1 MPAVPAQYIPP
12 SDSRDSRAFDE
23 RVSEERKARKA
34 LIDTYWRYYEG
45 DHHKPLAVAPGKRD
59 DNVIINLCA
68 QAIDKGVAFFAP
80 EAPVLLMPGETPQQ
94 GDELPEQLALQRF
107 WEHNDLDA
115 FVTDVALAGFIAGH
129 AFCKLLLPERA
140 GDPPGVA
147 ALDARHVTVMWDVM
161 HTTRALW
168 YRLEW
173 ELDSE
178 TTRRQDIVPDW
189 LLIEA
194 VDVDRGDGT
203 MERVERVPDQ
213 PTYDPDS
220 TWTIIEYEKSRKT
233 QNKWAEQGRDAWAY
247 PFSPI
252 VQWKNGPA
260 PHTFYGPSDLRH
272 YRLNDAVNFVA
283 SNSLR
288 IIKYHA
294 HPRTIGVGVNADQ
307 VKETSI
313 DGFFSI
319 PEGASVQN
327 LEMRGDLASS
337 MQMLDRLRSAFFTQ
351 MRTVDW
357 SSQSDKVGQL
367 TNFGLRVLFDDMMEQ
382 TEAKRRVYGQAIAE
396 ISRRAVIMQGFA
408 APEPPTAQWIDPLP
422 QARLELVQAAQMEQG
437 LGFTSNRTLAAD
449 LGRDF
454 DEEVERKSTEA
465 QEGGDMLGSL
475 LASIG
480 RQGAF

>member
-1 MPAVPAQYIPP
+1 MPAVPARYTPP
-12 SDSRDSRAFDE
+12 TDSRDSRAFDE
-23 RVSEERKARKA
+23 RVSEERKARKT
-34 LIDTYWRYYEG
+34 LIDLYWRYYEG
-45 DHHKPLAVAPGKRD
+45 EHHKPLTVAPGKRD

-80 EAPVLLMPGETPQQ
+80 DKPTLLFPGETPQP
-94 GDELPEQLALQRF
+94 GDETPAQQALEAF
-107 WEHNDLDA
+107 WEHADLEA
-115 FVTDVALAGFIAGH
+115 FVTDVALAGFVSGH
-129 AFCKLLLPERA
+129 SFCKLLHSERD
-140 GDPPGVA
+140 GGPPGVA
-147 ALDARHVTVMWDVM
+147 VLDTRHVTAMWDM
-161 HTTRALW
+161 MNPQRALW

-189 LLIEA
+189 LL
-194 VDVDRGDGT
+194 
-203 MERVERVPDQ
+203 VEGENVP
-213 PTYDPDS
+213 THDPDS

-260 PHTFYGPSDLRH
+260 PHKFYGPSDLRH

-319 PEGASVQN
+319 PDGASVQN

-357 SSQSDKVGQL
+357 STQNDKVGQL
-367 TNFGLRVLFDDMMEQ
+367 TNFGLRVLFDDMMEL
-382 TEAKRRVYGQAIAE
+382 TEMKRRVYGQGLAE
-396 ISRRAVIMQGFA
+396 ISRRAVIMMGFE
-408 APEPPTAQWIDPLP
+408 APESPFLEWPDPLP
-422 QARLELVQAAQMEQG
+422 QARMELVQAAQMEQQ
-437 LGFTSNRTLAAD
+437 LGFTSNRTLATD

-475 LASIG
+475 LATIG
-480 RQGAF
+480 RTGAF

>member
-23 RVSEERKARKA
+23 RVSEERKARKE

-68 QAIDKGVAFFAP
+68 QAIDKGVVFFAP
-80 EAPVLLMPGETPQQ
+80 DAPTLLFPGETPQP
-94 GDELPEQLALQRF
+94 GDESPVQRALEAF
-107 WEHNDLDA
+107 WEHADLEA
-115 FVTDVALAGFIAGH
+115 FVTDAALAGFISGH
-129 AFCKLLLPERA
+129 LFCKLLPPERA
-140 GDPPGVA
+140 GDPPSVA
-147 ALDARHVTVMWDVM
+147 VLDTRHVTAMWDVM
-161 HTTRALW
+161 NTKRALW

-189 LLIEA
+189 LL
-194 VDVDRGDGT
+194 
-203 MERVERVPDQ
+203 VEGEGAPA
-213 PTYDPDS
+213 YDPDS
-220 TWTIIEYEKSRKT
+220 TWTIIEYEKARTT

-319 PEGASVQN
+319 PADASVQN

-382 TEAKRRVYGQAIAE
+382 TEAKRRVYGQGIAE
-396 ISRRAVIMQGFA
+396 ISRRAVIIMGHA
-408 APEPPTAQWIDPLP
+408 APEPPALEWPDPLP
-422 QARLELVQAAQMEQG
+422 QARLELVQAAQMEQQ

-454 DEEVERKSTEA
+454 DEEIERKSTEA

-475 LASIG
+475 LANIG
-480 RQGAF
+480 RAGAF